1 MNKCF
6 FRFDVDELT
15 KFTLTVRRNY
25 RRVPYHNW
33 THAFSVAHCMFMIL
47 RQASS
52 NFMLT
57 EVGEYEY
64 ISPSM
69 KIRNDYY
76 ILLLLKVELHYP
88 SFSYDSRMMPCLEM
102 KFPF

>member
-1 MNKCF
+1 M
-6 FRFDVDELT
+6 DELT

-47 RQASS
+47 RKASS

-57 EVGEYEY
+57 EVGNGSYSVLYVLDCIFEACFIVCKHSVY
-64 ISPSM
+64 IDAQ
-69 KIRNDYY
+69 IA
-76 ILLLLKVELHYP
+76 LTLK
-88 SFSYDSRMMPCLEM
+88 D
-102 KFPF
+102 

>member
-1 MNKCF
+1 MQAVLIIINTF

-47 RQASS
+47 RKASS

-57 EVGEYEY
+57 EVFIFYLKYFKMCINEMY
-64 ISPSM
+64 I
-69 KIRNDYY
+69 
-76 ILLLLKVELHYP
+76 KVINMLTRTYL
-88 SFSYDSRMMPCLEM
+88 D
-102 KFPF
+102 